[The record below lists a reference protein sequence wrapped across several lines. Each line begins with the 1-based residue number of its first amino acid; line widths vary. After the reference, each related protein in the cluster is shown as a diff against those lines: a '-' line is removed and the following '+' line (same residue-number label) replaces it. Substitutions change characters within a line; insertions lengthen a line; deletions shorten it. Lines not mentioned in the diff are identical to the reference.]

1 MKTKNYIDP
10 VVASA
15 ENYKLLSQDG
25 NIRVVEMTLKPGE
38 IDEVHSHPFE
48 TVYFIRGGTIRIL
61 TNTEYSTETNI
72 PDGHVMHHG
81 PWENEIENIGKT
93 TIKAIIFEIIKQPVS
108 EE

>member
-1 MKTKNYIDP
+1 MKTKRYIDP
-10 VVASA
+10 VIASVD
-15 ENYKLLSQDG
+15 NYKLLSQNS

-38 IDEVHSHPFE
+38 VDAEHSHPFE
-48 TVYFIRGGTIRIL
+48 TVYFIKGGKIRIL
-61 TNTEYSTETNI
+61 TNDEYTTETDI

-93 TIKAIIFEIIKQPVS
+93 TIRAIIFEIITTRNS